1 MNIESHLSQWLS
13 LITTRKK
20 KIPLARERRV
30 RDNLDRSKLEE
41 QVQLQLPQ
49 LKEKGA
55 KERVPREKPLQRRV
69 LQQKAERVA
78 KEEKAVKVERQ
89 PKIMAMR
96 ASSLLSSSST
106 SITSHIFRNRA
117 SKSHLPILRNTTKMC
132 LSITRRTTPHTLTRL
147 LAHMVWS
154 WIRMMDFAT
163 SNASMTSVE
172 NLVMGRLSKEEA
184 TNVTRI
190 APTDLLTILPQ

>member
-1 MNIESHLSQWLS
+1 MNIESPLSQWLS

-20 KIPLARERRV
+20 KILLARERRV

-49 LKEKGA
+49 LQEKGA

-78 KEEKAVKVERQ
+78 KEEKAERQ
-89 PKIMAMR
+89 PKITAMR
-96 ASSLLSSSST
+96 ASFLLSSSST
-106 SITSHIFRNRA
+106 SITSHMFMNRA
-117 SKSHLPILRNTTKMC
+117 TKSLSRILRNTTKIC

-172 NLVMGRLSKEEA
+172 NLVMGRLSKEEV